1 MAYPLSESDFACS
14 SPREISRLDLP
25 ETQRLIL
32 EQLVGALGDGNALP
46 ASERFAE
53 LLAQLDG
60 APAQAD
66 AMPGDPVTEPAT
78 RSAEDRRAR
87 TREPVLLSATVTS
100 HFRSERVLIGN
111 MSVDGVFLKAS
122 KALKIGR
129 RATLRCGA
137 WMARGHIV
145 WSAETGAGMRFD
157 RKQDAGAMIT
167 GILGEPAAMPARP

>member
-1 MAYPLSESDFACS
+1 VAYPLSESDFACASPLES
-14 SPREISRLDLP
+14 SDLRLP

-32 EQLVGALGDGNALP
+32 EQLVGALADDIALP
-46 ASERFAE
+46 TSERFAD

-60 APAQAD
+60 APAQPD
-66 AMPGDPVTEPAT
+66 AAPSDPVTEPA
-78 RSAEDRRAR
+78 SPAAHERRAR
-87 TREPVLLSATVTS
+87 AREPVLLSATVTS
-100 HFRSERVLIGN
+100 QFRSQRVLIGN

-167 GILGEPAAMPARP
+167 GIIGERVAAPARP